1 MDEMNTTNQM
11 PQNDNPAPETKKCPR
26 CGKELPASA
35 VFCGGCGTNL
45 ATGAPAPV
53 ATAVPQ
59 DTTPLKTADY
69 FLMMLLF
76 SLPLVGLILMIVW
89 SFSGS
94 TNVNRRN
101 LSRASLIWYAISAV
115 LSILLSV
122 LLIAVFGYAAGAL
135 ESSEIYPYY
144 FSMIHPFF

>member
-1 MDEMNTTNQM
+1 MDEMNYTNQT
-11 PQNDNPAPETKKCPR
+11 PQNENPAPETKKCPR

-53 ATAVPQ
+53 YTAVPE

-69 FLMMLLF
+69 FLMLLLF

-89 SFSGS
+89 SFSSG

-101 LSRASLIWYAISAV
+101 LCRASLIWYAIGVV
-115 LSILLSV
+115 LSILLTV

-135 ESSEIYPYY
+135 ESMTAYPYY
-144 FSMIHPFF
+144 YG